1 MVDYDGPCAMAREE
15 ELNNMTRMATLSV
28 PACRY
33 DFVGRA
39 ESTGTEPLFGLATIG
54 LQPAE
59 S

>member
-1 MVDYDGPCAMAREE
+1 MVDSDEPYAMAREE
-15 ELNNMTRMATLSV
+15 APNSMTRMATLSV

-33 DFVGRA
+33 DFVGLA
-39 ESTGTEPLFGLATIG
+39 ESTGTESLFALATIG